1 MEGILSTEMQTVVE
15 PTVEEWERRK
25 KEAGDLINQ
34 VRTALLAGRAADWA
48 VAEAL
53 WQFDQKQAWQ
63 ALEYDT
69 LNEFLAD
76 PEVGISRSAYYRY
89 ISVYNELVV
98 RRELSV
104 EELLDVDISK
114 ADTVLAAI
122 RDSRVAV
129 DVAVSDART
138 LGRRDLREKYAIPQR
153 TSTPGVP
160 PAGQDDEPTNG
171 AAVTVDDSP
180 VVAADVGVEEV
191 VEDDDDD
198 TDYTPPADDAAFEP
212 PAEISSQMAQ
222 AIVDL
227 KTAFEGNAGFP
238 RLSRQTVVTLL
249 SFFDDSF
256 RG

>member
-1 MEGILSTEMQTVVE
+1 MSTEMQTVVE

-25 KEAGDLINQ
+25 KEAGDLIQQ

-63 ALEYDT
+63 ALDYDT

-76 PEVGISRSAYYRY
+76 PEVGISRSAYYRF

-122 RDSRVAV
+122 RDARVTV

-138 LGRRDLREKYAIPQR
+138 LGRRDLREKYAIPQQ
-153 TSTPGVP
+153 TSTPVVP
-160 PAGQDDEPTNG
+160 PAGPGDGNDK
-171 AAVTVDDSP
+171 AVTVDEEP
-180 VVAADVGVEEV
+180 VLAADVGVEDEA
-191 VEDDDDD
+191 VEADDDD

-212 PAEISSQMAQ
+212 PTEISSQMAQ
-222 AIVDL
+222 AIIDL